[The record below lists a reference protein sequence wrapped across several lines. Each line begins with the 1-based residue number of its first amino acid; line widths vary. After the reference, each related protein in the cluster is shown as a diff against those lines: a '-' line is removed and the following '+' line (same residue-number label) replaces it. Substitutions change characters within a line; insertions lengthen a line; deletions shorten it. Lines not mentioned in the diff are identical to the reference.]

1 MPLLHAAFALAL
13 LAAPGAQAADEVA
26 RGAAVA
32 RRFCYACHDAE
43 LGPRATNPLAS
54 KLRPELWGTPEQAY
68 ANIGRLSK
76 LNPSMTLAFDGP
88 EVDRRAL
95 AAYVAA
101 LARENRPAA
110 WRTALGLAALA
121 AVVGGAA
128 AWARRRFG
136 GLPAP

>member
-1 MPLLHAAFALAL
+1 MPLLPAALAIAL
-13 LAAPGAQAADEVA
+13 LAAAPDAAPADELA

-43 LGPRATNPLAS
+43 PGPRATNLLAP

-68 ANIGRLSK
+68 ASIGRLSK

-88 EVDRRAL
+88 EADRRAL
-95 AAYVAA
+95 AAYVSA
-101 LARENRPAA
+101 LARENRPAP

-128 AWARRRFG
+128 TWARRR
-136 GLPAP
+136 LAR